1 MERRVRVLLL
11 APRYLCSVA
20 LALALAGCASR
31 GPEDISI
38 PQSES
43 EAAQIIEPEV
53 ERREIKTPKIDRE
66 NWEIGGFAGI
76 MSIEDFGTNPVYGV
90 RAAYHIAEDLFVEA
104 AVGRTEAG
112 LSSIEELANV
122 RVTENRDFTYY
133 NISFGYN
140 FLPGEIFLGK
150 NYALNSQL
158 YVIGGVGATRF
169 AKEDN
174 FSVNF
179 GAGVRVLATD
189 SIAVHFDVRDHIF
202 ATDLLAD
209 NEATNNLEAHLGFT
223 FFF

>member
-1 MERRVRVLLL
+1 MESRLRVFLLTGF
-11 APRYLCSVA
+11 A
-20 LALALAGCASR
+20 LLAGCASR

-43 EAAQIIEPEV
+43 EAGRIIEPEV
-53 ERREIKTPKIDRE
+53 VRREVKTPKIDAE
-66 NWEIGGFAGI
+66 NVEIGAFAGI

-140 FLPGEIFLGK
+140 FLPGEIFLGSK
-150 NYALNSQL
+150 TALNSAV
-158 YVIGGVGATRF
+158 YVIGGVGGTRF
-169 AKEDN
+169 AQEDN
-174 FSVNF
+174 FTVNF
-179 GAGVRVLATD
+179 GVGVRILATD
-189 SIAVHFDVRDHIF
+189 WLAIHLDARDHIF
-202 ATDLLAD
+202 ATDLLGT

-223 FFF
+223 VFF

>member
-1 MERRVRVLLL
+1 MERRIRVLFL
-11 APRYLCSVA
+11 AVFA
-20 LALALAGCASR
+20 LLAGCAAR
-31 GPEDISI
+31 GPEEISI
-38 PQSES
+38 PQSER

-53 ERREIKTPKIDRE
+53 ERREIKPPKIDAE
-66 NWEIGGFAGI
+66 NFEIGAFAGI

-122 RVTENRDFTYY
+122 RVTQNRDFTYY

-140 FLPGEIFLGK
+140 FLPGEIFLGRET
-150 NYALNSQL
+150 ALNSAL
-158 YVIGGVGATRF
+158 YVIGGVGGTRF

-174 FSVNF
+174 FTVNF
-179 GAGVRVLATD
+179 GAGVRILAND
-189 SIAVHFDVRDHIF
+189 WLAVHIDVRDHIF
-202 ATDLLAD
+202 ATDLLGT

-223 FFF
+223 VFF

>member
-1 MERRVRVLLL
+1 MERRIRVLLL
-11 APRYLCSVA
+11 ALFA
-20 LALALAGCASR
+20 LLAGCASR
-31 GPEDISI
+31 GPEEITI

-43 EAAQIIEPEV
+43 EAAEIIQPEV
-53 ERREIKTPKIDRE
+53 ERREIKTPKIDAE
-66 NWEIGGFAGI
+66 NWEIGAFGGI

-140 FLPGEIFLGK
+140 FLPGEIFLGRDT
-150 NYALNSQL
+150 ALNSAL

-174 FSVNF
+174 FTVNF
-179 GAGVRVLATD
+179 GAGMRILAND
-189 SIAVHFDVRDHIF
+189 WLAVHIDVRDHIF
-202 ATDLLAD
+202 ATDLLGT

-223 FFF
+223 VFF

>member
-1 MERRVRVLLL
+1 MERRIRVLLL
-11 APRYLCSVA
+11 AL
-20 LALALAGCASR
+20 LALLAGCASR
-31 GPEDISI
+31 GPEEITI
-38 PQSES
+38 PQSER
-43 EAAQIIEPEV
+43 EAAEIIQPEV
-53 ERREIKTPKIDRE
+53 ERREIKTPKIDAE
-66 NWEIGGFAGI
+66 NWEIGAFGGI

-104 AVGRTEAG
+104 AVARTEAG

-140 FLPGEIFLGK
+140 FLPGEIFLGRDT
-150 NYALNSQL
+150 ALNSAL

-174 FSVNF
+174 FTVNF
-179 GAGVRVLATD
+179 GAGMRILAND
-189 SIAVHFDVRDHIF
+189 WLAVHIDVRDHIF
-202 ATDLLAD
+202 ATDLLGT

-223 FFF
+223 VFF

>member
-1 MERRVRVLLL
+1 MESRLCLLLL
-11 APRYLCSVA
+11 A
-20 LALALAGCASR
+20 LALLAGCASR

-38 PQSES
+38 PQSER

-53 ERREIKTPKIDRE
+53 ERREIKTPKIDSE
-66 NWEIGGFAGI
+66 NFEVGGFAGI
-76 MSIEDFGTNPVYGV
+76 ISIEDFGSNPVYGL

-104 AVGRTEAG
+104 AVGRSEAG

-133 NISFGYN
+133 NISFGFN
-140 FLPGEIFLGK
+140 FLPGEIFLGR
-150 NYALNSQL
+150 NYALNSAL
-158 YVIGGVGATRF
+158 YVIGGAGGTRF

-174 FSVNF
+174 FTVNF
-179 GAGVRVLATD
+179 GAGVRILATD
-189 SIAVHFDVRDHIF
+189 WIAVHLDVRDHIF
-202 ATDLLAD
+202 ATDLLGT

>member
-1 MERRVRVLLL
+1 MESRIRVFLL
-11 APRYLCSVA
+11 AG
-20 LALALAGCASR
+20 LALLAGCASR

-43 EAAQIIEPEV
+43 EAARIIEPEV
-53 ERREIKTPKIDRE
+53 ERREIKTPKIDAE
-66 NWEIGGFAGI
+66 NFEIGAFAGI

-140 FLPGEIFLGK
+140 FLPGEIFLGRK
-150 NYALNSQL
+150 TALNSAL

-169 AKEDN
+169 AQEDS
-174 FSVNF
+174 FTVNF
-179 GAGVRVLATD
+179 GAGVRILAND
-189 SIAVHFDVRDHIF
+189 WLAVHFDVRDHIF
-202 ATDLLAD
+202 ETDLLGS

-223 FFF
+223 VFF

>member
-1 MERRVRVLLL
+1 MERRLRVLLL
-11 APRYLCSVA
+11 GLLA
-20 LALALAGCASR
+20 LALLAGCASR

-38 PQSES
+38 PQSER
-43 EAAQIIEPEV
+43 EAGQIIDPQV
-53 ERREIKTPKIDRE
+53 ERREVKPPKIDKE
-66 NWEIGGFAGI
+66 NWEVGGYAGI

-104 AVGRTEAG
+104 VVGRTEAG

-174 FSVNF
+174 FTVNF

-202 ATDLLAD
+202 ATDLLGSND
-209 NEATNNLEAHLGFT
+209 ATNNLEAHLGFT